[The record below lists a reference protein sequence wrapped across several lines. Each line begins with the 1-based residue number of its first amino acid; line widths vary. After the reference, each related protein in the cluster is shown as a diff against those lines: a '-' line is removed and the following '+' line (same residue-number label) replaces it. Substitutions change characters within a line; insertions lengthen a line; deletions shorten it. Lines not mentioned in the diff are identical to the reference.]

1 MRKSRHGESCI
12 KLPVKPA
19 SAMAKSNYNDPL
31 EEFVTVTTVW
41 RLRVMAR
48 RYAGQA
54 RKEVLAAV
62 APKKTLLYNP
72 PRGGSFNGYQAECL
86 DTAITVDSLPSS
98 LYPDW

>member
-1 MRKSRHGESCI
+1 
-12 KLPVKPA
+12 
-19 SAMAKSNYNDPL
+19 
-31 EEFVTVTTVW
+31 
-41 RLRVMAR
+41 
-48 RYAGQA
+48 
-54 RKEVLAAV
+54 VLAAV